1 MRDEAGQIVSRCLPC
16 SLPNDRYLG
25 YYGVGNSKFGEFTKF
40 EFEYNFLFI
49 SR

>member
-25 YYGVGNSKFGEFTKF
+25 YYGVE
-40 EFEYNFLFI
+40 EAREYMMSMQLE
-49 SR
+49 